1 MATTVYEAAIIELMD
16 GEEIYA
22 VPLKIRY
29 LREFM
34 DAFELIKQANND
46 QESILCLTHC
56 ARIAMKQYKPSVKT
70 SEEFEE
76 MVDLPTVYKILKYAG
91 GINVDNESEKPVRDQ
106 AEESKSSWTNLDL
119 AELESETFLLG
130 IWKDYAELEESL
142 SMPELTSILT
152 AKREKEYQEKK
163 FFAAIQGIDI
173 DKNNKNSNPWEDM
186 KARVFSGGKAKNSN
200 DVLALQGVNAQKA
213 GFGIGMGLGYVDA
226 KSGAQ
231 PFGKK
236 Q

>member
-1 MATTVYEAAIIELMD
+1 MATTVYEASTIELMD
-16 GEEIYA
+16 GKEIYA

-34 DAFELIKQANND
+34 DAFDLIKQANND

-56 ARIAMKQYKPSVKT
+56 ARIAMRQYMPSLKT

-91 GINVDNESEKPVRDQ
+91 GINVDKDSEKPVKEQ
-106 AEESKSSWTNLDL
+106 AEDSKNSWKDLDL
-119 AELESETFLLG
+119 AELESEAFLLG
-130 IWKDYAELEESL
+130 IWKDYSELESSL

-152 AKREKEYQEKK
+152 AKREKDYQEKK
-163 FFAAIQGIDI
+163 FLAAIQGIDI
-173 DKNNKNSNPWEDM
+173 EKNNKSNAWEEM
-186 KARVFSGGKAKNSN
+186 KARVFSGGRATDSK
-200 DVLALQGVNAQKA
+200 DVLALQGVNAKKA
-213 GFGIGMGLGYVDA
+213 GFGIGMGLGYTNA
-226 KSGAQ
+226 QNGEQ

>member
-1 MATTVYEAAIIELMD
+1 MATTVYEASTIELMD
-16 GEEIYA
+16 GREIYD

-34 DAFELIKQANND
+34 DAFDLIKQANND

-56 ARIAMKQYKPSVKT
+56 ARLAMKQYAPSIKT

-76 MVDLPTVYKILKYAG
+76 IVNLPIVYKILKYAG
-91 GINVDNESEKPVRDQ
+91 GINVDKDSEKPVKEQ
-106 AEESKSSWTNLDL
+106 AEDSKNSWKDLDL
-119 AELESETFLLG
+119 AELESEAFLLG
-130 IWKDYAELEESL
+130 IWKDYSELENSL

-152 AKREKEYQEKK
+152 AKREKDYQEKK
-163 FFAAIQGIDI
+163 FLAAIQGIDI
-173 DKNNKNSNPWEDM
+173 EKNKKSNAWEEM
-186 KARVFSGGKAKNSN
+186 KARVFSGGKATDSR
-200 DVLALQGVNAQKA
+200 DVLALQGVNAKKA
-213 GFGIGMGLGYVDA
+213 GFGIGMGLGYTNA
-226 KSGAQ
+226 QNGEQ

>member
-1 MATTVYEAAIIELMD
+1 MATTVYEASTIELMD
-16 GEEIYA
+16 GREIYA

-34 DAFELIKQANND
+34 DAFDLIKQANND

-56 ARIAMKQYKPSVKT
+56 ARVAMKQYVPSIKT

-76 MVDLPTVYKILKYAG
+76 IVNLPIVYKILKYAG
-91 GINVDNESEKPVRDQ
+91 GINVDKDSEKPVKEQ
-106 AEESKSSWTNLDL
+106 AEDSKNSWKDLDL
-119 AELESETFLLG
+119 AELESEAFLLG
-130 IWKDYAELEESL
+130 IWKDYSELENSL

-152 AKREKEYQEKK
+152 AKREKDYQEKK

-173 DKNNKNSNPWEDM
+173 EKNNKSNSWEEM
-186 KARVFSGGKAKNSN
+186 KARVFSGGKAKDSK
-200 DVLALQGVNAQKA
+200 DVLALQGINAQKA
-213 GFGIGMGLGYVDA
+213 GFGIGMGLGYTDA
-226 KSGAQ
+226 KNGEQ

>member
-1 MATTVYEAAIIELMD
+1 MATTVYEASTIELLD
-16 GEEIYA
+16 GKEIYA

-34 DAFELIKQANND
+34 DAFDLIKQANND
-46 QESILCLTHC
+46 QESILCLTYC
-56 ARIAMKQYKPSVKT
+56 ARIAMKQYMPSVKT

-91 GINVDNESEKPVRDQ
+91 GISVDKESEKPVKEQ
-106 AEESKSSWTNLDL
+106 AENSKNSWEDLDL
-119 AELESETFLLG
+119 AELESEAFLLG
-130 IWKDYAELEESL
+130 IWKDYAELENSL

-152 AKREKEYQEKK
+152 AKRERDYQEKK
-163 FFAAIQGIDI
+163 FLAAIQGIDI
-173 DKNNKNSNPWEDM
+173 EKNNKTNAWEEM
-186 KARVFSGGKAKNSN
+186 KARVFSGGKAKDSN

-213 GFGIGMGLGYVDA
+213 GFGIGMGLGYTDA
-226 KSGAQ
+226 RNGEQ

>member
-1 MATTVYEAAIIELMD
+1 MATTVYEAATITLMD
-16 GEEIYA
+16 DEEIYA
-22 VPLKIRY
+22 VPLKLKY

-34 DAFELIKQANND
+34 DAFELIRQANND

-76 MVDLPTVYKILKYAG
+76 MVDLPTVYKILRYAG
-91 GINVDNESEKPVRDQ
+91 GIKVDKESEKPVKEQ
-106 AEESKSSWTNLDL
+106 AEESKTSWKDLDL
-119 AELESETFLLG
+119 ATLESEAFLLG
-130 IWKDYAELEESL
+130 IWKDFEELEKSL

-173 DKNNKNSNPWEDM
+173 DKNNKKSNSWEEM
-186 KARVFSGGKAKNSN
+186 KARVFSGGKATDGN

-226 KSGAQ
+226 KNGEQ

>member
-1 MATTVYEAAIIELMD
+1 MATTVYEASTIELMD
-16 GEEIYA
+16 GREIYA

-34 DAFELIKQANND
+34 DAFDLIKQANND

-56 ARIAMKQYKPSVKT
+56 ARVAMKQYVPSIKT

-76 MVDLPTVYKILKYAG
+76 IVNLPIVYKILKYAG
-91 GINVDNESEKPVRDQ
+91 GINVDKDSEKPVKEQ
-106 AEESKSSWTNLDL
+106 AEDSKNSWKDLDL
-119 AELESETFLLG
+119 AELESEAFLLG
-130 IWKDYAELEESL
+130 IWKDYSELENSL

-152 AKREKEYQEKK
+152 AKREKDYQEKK

-173 DKNNKNSNPWEDM
+173 EKNNKSNAWEEM
-186 KARVFSGGKAKNSN
+186 KARVFSGGKATDSR
-200 DVLALQGVNAQKA
+200 DVLALQGVNAKKA
-213 GFGIGMGLGYVDA
+213 GFGIGMGLGYTDA
-226 KSGAQ
+226 KNGEQ